1 MDFRQFRYF
10 VAAAEEL
17 HFGRAA
23 ERLGIAQPAMSQQIK
38 LLEDQMGVRLFSR
51 AKKRVELTEAGLSF
65 LTEIRMVLTSAD
77 KAISIAQDTAR
88 GEMGKIVI
96 GFVGSVMFR
105 PTFPHLLKDYRTRHP
120 GVQLVLHEMA
130 AVRQIDAVLEQHMDI
145 AIVRGPLQSAL
156 PDGLTSYILAKHRLV
171 AVLPI
176 NHPLAAEPTLELSQ
190 LANEAF
196 LVLDDSSK
204 ISFTPVL
211 QKLCREAGFEPSI
224 SLRLS
229 EVATLIHLVGA
240 GHGVSII
247 PDLAA
252 QLNLPDVHFAML
264 SGTEAYSELLV
275 VSRKFERSEAVQS
288 LLAQIRKLSTI

>member
-38 LLEDQMGVRLFSR
+38 ILEAQMGVRLFSR
-51 AKKRVELTEAGLSF
+51 AKKRVELTEAGQTF
-65 LTEIRMVLTSAD
+65 LAEIRAVLTSAD

-88 GEMGKIVI
+88 GEMGKIEI
-96 GFVGSVMFR
+96 GFVGSVMFT
-105 PTFPHLLKDYRTRHP
+105 PTFPHLLKHYRTRHP
-120 GVQLVLHEMA
+120 GVQLELHEMA
-130 AVRQIDAVLEQHMDI
+130 AMRQIDAVLAQHMDI
-145 AIVRGPLQSAL
+145 AIVRGPLLSAL
-156 PDGLTSYILAKHRLV
+156 PEGLTSFILAKHLLV
-171 AVLPI
+171 AVLPA
-176 NHPLAAEPTLELSQ
+176 NHPLASASILELSQ
-190 LANEAF
+190 LAHEDF

-204 ISFTPVL
+204 ISFTPLL
-211 QKLCREAGFEPSI
+211 QRLCREARFEPRI
-224 SLRLS
+224 TLRLS

-252 QLNLPDVHFAML
+252 HLNLPDVYFAPL
-264 SGTEAYSELLV
+264 QGVEAYSELLV

-288 LLAQIRKLSTI
+288 MLAQIRKLSTI

>member
-38 LLEDQMGVRLFSR
+38 LLEDQMRVRLFSR
-51 AKKRVELTEAGLSF
+51 AKKRVELTEAGTAF
-65 LTEIRMVLTSAD
+65 LAEIRAVLTSAD

-88 GEMGKIVI
+88 GELGRIVV
-96 GFVGSVMFR
+96 GFVGTVMFTS
-105 PTFPHLLKDYRTRHP
+105 TFPLLLRDYRTRHP

-130 AVRQIDAVLEQHMDI
+130 AVRQIEAVLAQHMDI
-145 AIVRGPLQSAL
+145 AIVRGPLLSPL
-156 PDGLTSYILAKHRLV
+156 PDGLTSFVLAKHQLV
-171 AVLPI
+171 AVLPA
-176 NHPLAAEPTLELSQ
+176 NHPLATASSLELSQ
-190 LANEAF
+190 LAHEAF

-204 ISFTPVL
+204 ISFTPVV
-211 QKLCREAGFEPSI
+211 QRLCREAGFEPNI
-224 SLRLS
+224 TLRLS

-252 QLNLPDVHFAML
+252 HLNLPDVHFAPL
-264 SGTEAYSELLV
+264 SGAEAHSELLV
-275 VSRKFERSEAVQS
+275 VSRRFERSEAVQS
-288 LLAQIRKLSTI
+288 MLAQIRKLSTI

>member
-38 LLEDQMGVRLFSR
+38 ILEAQMGVRLFSR
-51 AKKRVELTEAGLSF
+51 AKKRVELTEAGLAF
-65 LTEIRMVLTSAD
+65 LAEIRAVLTSAD
-77 KAISIAQDTAR
+77 KAVSIAQDTAR

-96 GFVGSVMFR
+96 GFVGSVMFK
-105 PTFPHLLKDYRTRHP
+105 PTFPYLLKDYRTRHP

-130 AVRQIDAVLEQHMDI
+130 AVRQIDAVLAQHMDI
-145 AIVRGPLQSAL
+145 AIVRGPLPSAL
-156 PDGLTSYILAKHRLV
+156 PDGLTSFILAKHLLV
-171 AVLPI
+171 AVLPV
-176 NHPLAAEPTLELSQ
+176 NHPLAAAPTLELPQ
-190 LANEAF
+190 LAHEDF

-204 ISFTPVL
+204 ISFTPVV
-211 QKLCREAGFEPSI
+211 QRLCQEAGFEPHI
-224 SLRLS
+224 TLRLS

-252 QLNLPDVHFAML
+252 HLNLPDVHFAPL
-264 SGTEAYSELLV
+264 QGAEVYSELLV

-288 LLAQIRKLSTI
+288 MLAQIRKLSTI